1 MRYLT
6 FLIAIFCWIEL
17 FSQPLD
23 PNKIQYY
30 DYSTII
36 KDLKLNSVK
45 SMYYSDLDYESMLY
59 LDKSSVKTLL
69 QINPKFLLEKNIDTA
84 VIFQRS
90 KDQFVQQFDLVTKD
104 LRDFFENKSVLNHAL
119 DKMIGDKNRQ
129 LDNKIYIKDNNVAI
143 YTVFGQSWSA
153 TYKARL
159 IDNKVK
165 IELLYEI
172 IE

>member
-1 MRYLT
+1 
-6 FLIAIFCWIEL
+6 
-17 FSQPLD
+17 
-23 PNKIQYY
+23 
-30 DYSTII
+30 
-36 KDLKLNSVK
+36 
-45 SMYYSDLDYESMLY
+45 
-59 LDKSSVKTLL
+59 
-69 QINPKFLLEKNIDTA
+69 
-84 VIFQRS
+84 
-90 KDQFVQQFDLVTKD
+90 
-104 LRDFFENKSVLNHAL
+104 
-119 DKMIGDKNRQ
+119 MIGDKNRQ

>member
-6 FLIAIFCWIEL
+6 FLMAIFCWIEL

-36 KDLKLNSVK
+36 KDLKLNGVK

-84 VIFQRS
+84 VIFHRS
-90 KDQFVQQFDLVTKD
+90 KTNLSNN
-104 LRDFFENKSVLNHAL
+104 LIWLL
-119 DKMIGDKNRQ
+119 
-129 LDNKIYIKDNNVAI
+129 KI
-143 YTVFGQSWSA
+143 
-153 TYKARL
+153 
-159 IDNKVK
+159 
-165 IELLYEI
+165 
-172 IE
+172 